1 MASLGIAAAGTSN
14 ASLSDARHAF
24 VAADRVLHRDRSGP
38 LWLNQP
44 RIARLVVE
52 AIVVGESER
61 GFYEL
66 CAWAIMPNHVHLLIL
81 PKIAVAK
88 ITRWLKGSTARR
100 ANPLLARTGRPF
112 WQDESY
118 DHWVRN
124 SKEHGRIISY
134 IEENPASAG
143 LVDWPG

>member
-1 MASLGIAAAGTSN
+1 
-14 ASLSDARHAF
+14 
-24 VAADRVLHRDRSGP
+24 
-38 LWLNQP
+38 
-44 RIARLVVE
+44 
-52 AIVVGESER
+52 
-61 GFYEL
+61 
-66 CAWAIMPNHVHLLIL
+66 LLIP

-100 ANPLLARTGRPF
+100 ANPLLERTGRPF

-134 IEENPASAG
+134 YRRK
-143 LVDWPG
+143 PGIGGPG

>member
-1 MASLGIAAAGTSN
+1 
-14 ASLSDARHAF
+14 
-24 VAADRVLHRDRSGP
+24 

-44 RIARLVVE
+44 RIGRLVVE
-52 AIVVGESER
+52 ARVVGESER

-66 CAWAIMPNHVHLLIL
+66 SAWAIVPNHVHLLIL

-88 ITRWLKGSTARR
+88 ITRWLKGSTARS
-100 ANPLLARTGRPF
+100 ANPLLERPGRPF

-124 SKEHGRIISY
+124 SKEHGGLSAISKKTRHRRGWL
-134 IEENPASAG
+134 IG
-143 LVDWPG
+143 LVDWPWSSGVWQAKPPAPPEPHPPFTESEM